1 MSRTSKPRS
10 GMIIVLGIAG
20 FITLVALVA
29 SWFHRYSNEDYQF
42 ATHLT
47 AGRLYHDAGD
57 YSQSINS
64 FQSALAM
71 NPVNPDIHINLAN
84 LFLRANQPAQTQI
97 HAAAVLQIEPR
108 NAAALYLAGCASLRL
123 GAFSNAV
130 QSLTEASQVDESQN
144 QVRFQ
149 LGLAYAGWG
158 HFQEAANQFIEVLK
172 FDNKHPTARYH
183 LGQAYLELKSPREAS
198 VELAAYQE
206 GNRGR
211 FQVTNDPS
219 SLEKCRYTE
228 IITTS
233 TLEQPDE
240 NSIPVRFEDQTAR
253 AFGINAG
260 ALRGPFGLFDL
271 NHRGWND
278 LLVTD
283 TSRRLQLLWNS
294 NAIFAAQSMPL
305 ASTVGLIKDVSVGDL
320 NNDGYDDALL
330 VGTAGSQLLSFA
342 TNGLITDTSALAGI
356 LTVKGMK
363 VVVADPDFTGKL
375 SLFFVSSEGRLRTF
389 TPGIT
394 ELFQE
399 HRSTPDDGFRVSSVT
414 SILVDDWNNDEL
426 PDLLLTRRGEPP
438 WILTNRRGEGLGATS
453 PRPDW
458 PIASFLCVGD
468 FNNDLRPDVVLVT
481 PDTFTIQFGGL
492 RDPRRI
498 PVRKNGVAQ
507 LKALDYDND
516 GWLDL
521 VSWGSDGLRIW
532 RNRGRRGFHEM
543 TRELGL
549 SSLSKTHITHAAF
562 ADFDQD
568 RDIDIVISVDGEGLR
583 FLRND
588 GANANGLLK
597 LRPIGTKSNSSGIG
611 LRLVVKSDHWRALRT
626 VQSKPI
632 EIGVGKHRPT
642 QTLLAHW
649 PDTHPLLEITADPK
663 QVIDI
668 IEPAAPHASSPHL
681 FAWDGNQFRFV
692 TGLLSAAPVDSP
704 SGFGPLIDRNPH
716 EWISLGGSKELIPRG
731 GRYSFQI
738 TEELREVLY
747 LDKVKLGWVD
757 AGPENEVHATPQPG
771 PNRPFP
777 APALRV
783 LSDRIPLIQAWD
795 CNGQNITLKLSET
808 DHLRHS
814 SERSLSQLRVPTE
827 VETVVMDFG
836 LLPADSDLTLA
847 LTGRISFGRGTT
859 NNSGR
864 GYPKLLSKSLC
875 LEAESAEGTW
885 QKLPI
890 TIEVPLG
897 NPSTFLISLKG
908 FTPRGTRRLR
918 LATPLEIQWDRFAL
932 FRENLSAKTSEIH
945 PLTSDLHW
953 RGFSDFAQRSHAE
966 PPTPLYRQAHNQPPW
981 SKTPSGWASRY
992 GAVGDLIGAADNGL
1006 VVITAGDELTLEFD
1020 ALSLPPIPSGTKRH
1034 FFLCTVGWRK
1044 TDEYR
1049 VATGGS
1055 LEPLPWAGA
1064 DSLNY
1069 GKKQRPPFASDAM
1082 NLRFNS
1088 RWIGPITYDHRSNEH
1103 R

>member
-1 MSRTSKPRS
+1 MSRTPKPRS
-10 GMIIVLGIAG
+10 GLIIVLGIAG

-29 SWFHRYSNEDYQF
+29 GWFHRHSNEDSQF
-42 ATHLT
+42 TAHLT

-57 YSQSINS
+57 YFQSISS

-130 QSLTEASQVDESQN
+130 QSLTEATHVDESQN
-144 QVRFQ
+144 QLRFQ

-158 HFQEAANQFIEVLK
+158 HFQEAAKQFIEVLK

-183 LGQAYLELKSPREAS
+183 LGQTYLQLKSSAEAS

-206 GNRGR
+206 ANQGR
-211 FQVTNDPS
+211 FQVTNNPS
-219 SLEKCRYTE
+219 DLEKCQYTE
-228 IITTS
+228 IITAS
-233 TLEQPDE
+233 TLEQPDK
-240 NSIPVRFEDQTAR
+240 NSISVRFEDQTAR
-253 AFGINAG
+253 AFGTNAA

-283 TSRRLQLLWNS
+283 ISRTLQLLWNS
-294 NAIFAAQSMPL
+294 NSVFVAHSTPL
-305 ASTVGLIKDVSVGDL
+305 ASTVGLVNEIAVGDL

-342 TNGLITDTSALAGI
+342 TNGFITDTSALAGI
-356 LTVKGMK
+356 RTVKGMK
-363 VVVADPDFTGKL
+363 VVVADPDFTDKF

-389 TPGIT
+389 SPGQT
-394 ELFQE
+394 ELFRE
-399 HRSTPDDGFRVSSVT
+399 HRSTPGDGFGVSSIT
-414 SILVDDWNNDEL
+414 SITVDDWNNDGL
-426 PDLLLTRRGEPP
+426 PDLLFTRRSEPP
-438 WILTNRRGEGLGATS
+438 WILTNRRGEGLGATI
-453 PRPDW
+453 PLPDW
-458 PIASFLCVGD
+458 PIASSLCVGD
-468 FNNDLRPDVVLVT
+468 FNNDLRSDVVLVT
-481 PDTFTIQFGGL
+481 PDTLTIQFGGL

-498 PVRKNGVAQ
+498 PARKNGIAQ

-521 VSWGSDGLRIW
+521 VGWGSDGLRIW

-549 SSLSKTHITHAAF
+549 SSFSKTHIIHAAF

-568 RDIDIVISVDGEGLR
+568 GDIDVVISVDEEGLR
-583 FLRND
+583 LLRND
-588 GANANGLLK
+588 GANTNGLVK

-611 LRLVVKSDHWRALRT
+611 LRLDLKSDHWRALRT
-626 VQSKPI
+626 AQSKPI
-632 EIGVGKHRPT
+632 EIGVGKHRST
-642 QTLLAHW
+642 QTLLAYW
-649 PDTHPLLEITADPK
+649 PHTHPLLEITADPK

-668 IEPAAPHASSPHL
+668 IEPKAPNASSPHL

-692 TGLLSAAPVDSP
+692 TDLLGSVPLDSP
-704 SGFGPLIDRNPH
+704 SGIGQLIERNPH
-716 EWISLGGSKELIPRG
+716 EWTSLGRSKDLVPRE

-747 LDKVKLGWVD
+747 LDEVKLGWVD
-757 AGPENEVHATPQPG
+757 TLSENEVHVTRQQV

-777 APALRV
+777 PPPLRI
-783 LSDRIPLIQAWD
+783 LGERIPLLQAWD
-795 CNGQNITLKLSET
+795 SNGQNIALKLGET
-808 DHLRHS
+808 DNLRHS
-814 SERSLSQLRVPTE
+814 SKRPLSQIGVPTE

-847 LTGRISFGRGTT
+847 LTGRSSFGDGMA
-859 NNSGR
+859 NHSGS
-864 GYPKLLSKSLC
+864 GHPKLLSKSLS
-875 LEAESAEGTW
+875 LEAELAEGTW

-890 TIEVPLG
+890 KMGVPLDK
-897 NPSTFLISLKG
+897 PETFLISLKG

-918 LATPLEIQWDRFAL
+918 LNSPLEIQWDRFAL
-932 FRENLSAKTSEIH
+932 FRENLSAKTGEIH
-945 PLTSDLHW
+945 PLISDLHW
-953 RGFSDFAQRSHAE
+953 RGFSDFAQRSRYE
-966 PPTPLYRQAHNQPPW
+966 PASPLYRKAHNQPPW
-981 SKTPSGWASRY
+981 CKTPSGWATRY
-992 GAVGDLIGAADNGL
+992 GAVGDLISGADSGL
-1006 VVITAGDELTLEFD
+1006 VVITGGDELTLEFD
-1020 ALSLPPIPSGTKRH
+1020 ALSLPPIPSGTDRH
-1034 FFLCTVGWRK
+1034 FFLWTVGWRK

-1064 DSLNY
+1064 DNLNY
-1069 GKKQRPPFASDAM
+1069 GKKQRPSFDSDAM
-1082 NLRFNS
+1082 NFRFNS
-1088 RWIGPITYDHRSNEH
+1088 RWIGPITYGHRSNK
-1103 R
+1103 RR